1 VREKGERAG
10 WEIIETYYRVGI
22 KLNNTRIN
30 KQQRDGIQKINNLWK
45 KNIITH

>member
-30 KQQRDGIQKINNLWK
+30 KQQIRSYETLYRLNF
-45 KNIITH
+45 